1 MKLYKFENGQI
12 TAVQRNGYFN
22 GVAVSNLD
30 KYLAD
35 NIEIANENGYFEMS
49 ADVPEMPMFDEQTQY
64 VEPTYSVE
72 NNKIKT
78 AYVVREIE

>member
-1 MKLYKFENGQI
+1 MKLYKFENGKI

-49 ADVPEMPMFDEQTQY
+49 DGVPKMPTFDEQTQY
-64 VEPTYSVE
+64 VEHTYTVE

-78 AYVVREIE
+78 TYIVREIE